1 VLAYDG
7 LQKVIAGSTSHKELE
22 RNVSMQN
29 RNDMLLAMPKDIDA

>member
-29 RNDMLLAMPKDIDA
+29 LNELLLQEKNGLD